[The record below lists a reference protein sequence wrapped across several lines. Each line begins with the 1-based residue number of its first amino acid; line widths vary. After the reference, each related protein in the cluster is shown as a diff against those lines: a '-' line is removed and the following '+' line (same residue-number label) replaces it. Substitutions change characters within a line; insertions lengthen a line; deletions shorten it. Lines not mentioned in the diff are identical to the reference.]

1 MCALSIAR
9 SREYVTVKKDLSG
22 LFRKENTMFQAF
34 KLAYRNVGRNK
45 TRSLLSSLAVGI
57 GMALLLL
64 MASVLEGEMKGALD
78 NTIRLQSGHLQIR
91 PASYEENKI
100 SLKWEDLI
108 ANPDQLVQQVKSL
121 SQVTVATPRLVAS
134 SILTV
139 SDESKGVQILGIEP
153 DSAANQP
160 FREGMLSGEFIKAD
174 DREGILVGN
183 VLADKLHIH
192 VNDKVNLLVTT
203 SNGDVNE
210 QLFTVRGIFTTR
222 TPAYDE
228 STIFMPLAKAQA
240 ITATENHA
248 STIFVTLQDIN
259 QTDAVA
265 KALQGNNYKILTWRE
280 QNAFITQFEDF
291 ANAFFIILYLIVLG
305 ITATVVTNTLVMAVF
320 ERTREIGILSAIGMK
335 GRGIMA
341 QFLAEAALLATGGV
355 IGGLIIGGA
364 AVAYFT
370 VYGIYIGDYGLTGV
384 LFEDHIYAH
393 LTLQNTI
400 TLAIL
405 TYIITLIASLYP
417 ARLAARLEPVEALH
431 GLGD

>member
-1 MCALSIAR
+1 
-9 SREYVTVKKDLSG
+9 
-22 LFRKENTMFQAF
+22 MFQTF

-45 TRSLLSSLAVGI
+45 TRSLLSALAVGI

-64 MASVLEGEMKGALD
+64 MASVLEGEMQGALQ
-78 NTIRLQSGHLQIR
+78 NTIRLQSGHLQVR
-91 PASYEENKI
+91 PASYEEGKI

-108 ANPDQLVQQVKSL
+108 ENPDQVAAQIKSL
-121 SQVTVATPRLVAS
+121 PQVTVATPRLMAS
-134 SILTV
+134 AILTMGE
-139 SDESKGVQILGIEP
+139 ESKGVQILGIDP

-160 FREGMLSGEFIKAD
+160 FREGMLSGEFIRSD
-174 DREGILVGN
+174 DREGILIGN
-183 VLADKLHIH
+183 ILADKLGLKL
-192 VNDKVNLLVTT
+192 NDKVNLLVTT

-210 QLFTVRGIFTTR
+210 QLFTIRGIFTTR
-222 TPAYDE
+222 TPSYDE
-228 STIFMPLAKAQA
+228 NTIFMPLAKAQA

-248 STIFVTLQDIN
+248 STIFVTLQDLN
-259 QTDAVA
+259 QADAVA
-265 KALQGNNYKILTWRE
+265 QALQGNNYQILTWRD
-280 QNAFITQFEDF
+280 QNAFITQFEDY

-355 IGGLIIGGA
+355 IAGLLIGGA

-370 VYGIYIGDYGLTGV
+370 VYGIYIGDYGISGV

-393 LTLQNTI
+393 LTLQNMINLTV
-400 TLAIL
+400 L

-417 ARLAARLEPVEALH
+417 ARLAARMEPVEALH

>member
-1 MCALSIAR
+1 
-9 SREYVTVKKDLSG
+9 
-22 LFRKENTMFQAF
+22 MFQAF

-45 TRSLLSSLAVGI
+45 TRSLLSALAVGV

-64 MASVLEGEMKGALD
+64 MASVLEGEMQGALQ
-78 NTIRLQSGHLQIR
+78 NTIRLQSGHLQVR
-91 PASYEENKI
+91 PASYEEAKI

-108 ANPDQLVQQVKSL
+108 ENPGQVAEQVKSIP
-121 SQVTVATPRLVAS
+121 QVTVATPRLVAS

-139 SDESKGVQILGIEP
+139 RDESKGVQILGIEP
-153 DSAANQP
+153 DSPANQP

-174 DREGILVGN
+174 DREGILIGN
-183 VLADKLHIH
+183 ILADKLGLK

-248 STIFVTLQDIN
+248 STIFVTLQDLN
-259 QTDAVA
+259 QADAVA
-265 KALQGNNYKILTWRE
+265 QALKGNNYKILTWRD

-335 GRGIMA
+335 GRSIMA

-393 LTLQNTI
+393 LTLQNTV
-400 TLAIL
+400 TLAVL
-405 TYIITLIASLYP
+405 TYIITLVASLYP

>member
-1 MCALSIAR
+1 MI
-9 SREYVTVKKDLSG
+9 
-22 LFRKENTMFQAF
+22 QAF
-34 KLAYRNVGRNK
+34 KLAYRNLGRNK
-45 TRSLLSSLAVGI
+45 SRSLLSALAVGV

-64 MASVLEGEMKGALD
+64 MVSVLEGEMTGALQ

-91 PASYEENKI
+91 PASYEEGKI
-100 SLKWEDLI
+100 SLKWEDMI
-108 ANPDQLVQQVKSL
+108 ADPDRVAQQIKSL

-134 SILTV
+134 SILTL
-139 SDESKGVQILGIEP
+139 SDESKGVQILGIDP
-153 DSAANQP
+153 DSVANQP
-160 FREGMLSGEFIKAD
+160 FRDGMISGEFIKAD
-174 DREGILVGN
+174 DREGILIGNILAEKLSLKVG
-183 VLADKLHIH
+183 
-192 VNDKVNLLVTT
+192 DKVNLLVTT

-210 QLFTVRGIFTTR
+210 QLFTIRGIFTTR
-222 TPAYDE
+222 TPGYDE

-240 ITATENHA
+240 ITSTENHA
-248 STIFVTLQDIN
+248 STIFVLLQNSEDAE
-259 QTDAVA
+259 AVA
-265 KALQGNNYKILTWRE
+265 QALKSNNYKILTWRE
-280 QNAFITQFEDF
+280 QNVFITQFEDY
-291 ANAFFIILYLIVLG
+291 ANAFFIVLYLIVLG

-320 ERTREIGILSAIGMK
+320 ERTREIGILAAIGMK

-400 TLAIL
+400 NLAIV

-417 ARLAARLEPVEALH
+417 ATLAARMEPVEALH

>member
-1 MCALSIAR
+1 MI
-9 SREYVTVKKDLSG
+9 
-22 LFRKENTMFQAF
+22 QAF

-45 TRSLLSSLAVGI
+45 TRSLLSSLAVGV

-64 MASVLEGEMKGALD
+64 MVSVLEGEMTGALQ

-91 PASYEENKI
+91 PASYEEGKI
-100 SLKWEDLI
+100 SLKWEDMI
-108 ANPDQLVQQVKSL
+108 TDPDQVAEQIKSL
-121 SQVTVATPRLVAS
+121 SQVTVATPRLIAS
-134 SILTV
+134 SILTI
-139 SDESKGVQILGIEP
+139 SDESKGVQILGIDP

-160 FREGMLSGEFIKAD
+160 FRDGMIAGEFIRAD
-174 DREGILVGN
+174 DREGILIGNILAEKLSLSVG
-183 VLADKLHIH
+183 
-192 VNDKVNLLVTT
+192 DKVNLLVTT

-222 TPAYDE
+222 TPGYDE
-228 STIFMPLAKAQA
+228 STVFMPLAKAQA

-248 STIFVTLQDIN
+248 STIFVLLQN
-259 QTDAVA
+259 SEQAELVA
-265 KALQGNNYKILTWRE
+265 QAIQSENYKILTWRE
-280 QNAFITQFEDF
+280 QNVFITQFEDY
-291 ANAFFIILYLIVLG
+291 ANAFFVVLYLIVLG

-370 VYGIYIGDYGLTGV
+370 VYGIYIGDYGVTGV
-384 LFEDHIYAH
+384 LFEDRIYAH

-400 TLAIL
+400 NLAIA
-405 TYIITLIASLYP
+405 TYVITLIASLYP
-417 ARLAARLEPVEALH
+417 ARLAARMEPVEALH
-431 GLGD
+431 GLGA

>member
-1 MCALSIAR
+1 M
-9 SREYVTVKKDLSG
+9 T
-22 LFRKENTMFQAF
+22 QAF
-34 KLAYRNVGRNK
+34 KLAYRNIGRNK
-45 TRSLLSSLAVGI
+45 TRSLLSALAVGI

-64 MASVLEGEMKGALD
+64 MVSVLEGEMTGALQ

-91 PASYEENKI
+91 PASYEEGKI

-108 ANPDQLVQQVKSL
+108 ANPDQVVQQLKSM
-121 SQVTVATPRLVAS
+121 SQVTVATPRLIAS

-139 SDESKGVQILGIEP
+139 SDESKGVQILGIDP

-160 FREGMLSGEFIKAD
+160 FRDGMLSGEFIKPD
-174 DREGILVGN
+174 DREGILIGN
-183 VLADKLHIH
+183 VLADKLGLK

-222 TPAYDE
+222 TPGYDE
-228 STIFMPLAKAQA
+228 STIFMPIAKAQA

-248 STIFVTLQDIN
+248 STIFVMLQDSN
-259 QTDAVA
+259 QADAVA
-265 KALQGNNYKILTWRE
+265 QALQSNNYKILTWRE
-280 QNAFITQFEDF
+280 QNIFITQFEDY
-291 ANAFFIILYLIVLG
+291 ANAFFIVLYLIVLG

-320 ERTREIGILSAIGMK
+320 ERTREIGILAAIGMK

-364 AVAYFT
+364 LVAYFT
-370 VYGIYIGDYGLTGV
+370 VYGIYIGDYGITGV

-400 TLAIL
+400 NLAIV
-405 TYIITLIASLYP
+405 TYVITLIASLYP

>member
-1 MCALSIAR
+1 
-9 SREYVTVKKDLSG
+9 
-22 LFRKENTMFQAF
+22 MFQAF

-45 TRSLLSSLAVGI
+45 TRSLLSALAVGV

-64 MASVLEGEMKGALD
+64 MASVLEGEMKGALQ
-78 NTIRLQSGHLQIR
+78 NTIRLQSGHLQVR

-108 ANPDQLVQQVKSL
+108 ENPDQVATQVKSIP
-121 SQVTVATPRLVAS
+121 QVTVATPRLVAS

-139 SDESKGVQILGIEP
+139 RDESKGVQILGIEP
-153 DSAANQP
+153 DSPANEP

-183 VLADKLHIH
+183 ILADKLGLK

-222 TPAYDE
+222 TPSYDE
-228 STIFMPLAKAQA
+228 NTIFMPLAKAQA

-248 STIFVTLQDIN
+248 STIFVTLQDLN
-259 QTDAVA
+259 QADAVA
-265 KALQGNNYKILTWRE
+265 QALKGNNYKILTWRD
-280 QNAFITQFEDF
+280 QNVFITQFEDY
-291 ANAFFIILYLIVLG
+291 ANAFFVILYLIVLG

-393 LTLQNTI
+393 LTLQNTVN
-400 TLAIL
+400 LAVL